1 MLLIN
6 DDNKIKKI
14 QKMVEKVDL
23 DVLASTC
30 PFINFTITNIVSPLI
45 MLGMGMIGVAI

>member
-1 MLLIN
+1 MMMTKL
-6 DDNKIKKI
+6 KRFKKWWRG
-14 QKMVEKVDL
+14 EVDL